1 MVNWTLNTKWNRWKI
16 SYQYQQ
22 RVSSKP
28 GLNTSTIRSLVK
40 VWTEMHTKNRWLFE
54 IITLS
59 VAQYHSTNSSK
70 EEFVAPHAF
79 VQHTLE
85 SYPFWVSTT
94 VITMETSMG
103 QDTFRGK
110 HICGPLQI
118 NHKERIIVN
127 LNPNETFC
135 PRPRILSSHNLHLN
149 DIWCCHPWRHG
160 QKNMKALIILLIL
173 TFREYMMEAKLQRHG
188 RCFTRPFSCN
198 FFLWVA
204 FF

>member
-1 MVNWTLNTKWNRWKI
+1 MVNWTLYTYWNRWKI
-16 SYQYQQ
+16 SYWYQQ

-118 NHKERIIVN
+118 NHKK
-127 LNPNETFC
+127 
-135 PRPRILSSHNLHLN
+135 RILSISIPTRSFVLIPEFSPLTIFTSMRS
-149 DIWCCHPWRHG
+149 DAVIPEGMGRRT
-160 QKNMKALIILLIL
+160 NMEALVILLIL
-173 TFREYMMEAKLQRHG
+173 PFRE
-188 RCFTRPFSCN
+188 
-198 FFLWVA
+198 
-204 FF
+204 